1 MASNLTTITNVS
13 KQNVPVLVNEI
24 ALEKANANSDLDS
37 TRAEQMSIPPGS
49 QVEVETLRVDIG
61 QLEQLQ
67 RMKLIT
73 FVSR

>member
-1 MASNLTTITNVS
+1 MASNLTTVTNKSQQVVPILINEVS
-13 KQNVPVLVNEI
+13 L
-24 ALEKANANSDLDS
+24 ANANAGSDIAA

-49 QVEVETLRVDIG
+49 EVEIETSRVDVG

-67 RMKLIT
+67 RLGLIS